1 MFGGV
6 AGAGQRLEMGG
17 EAAEELANSAQLS
30 NIGMLE

>member
-1 MFGGV
+1 MFGCV

-17 EAAEELANSAQLS
+17 EAAEELAQLS